1 MNENR
6 TQIDLVVFE
15 SIMAR
20 NERQFKRMWVALI
33 VMALVV
39 VAAIGALF
47 LQHKYYL
54 DYLSQYDFEST
65 SFEYDYSQDGR
76 GLNII
81 GNSNEV
87 TGYGTETSN
96 KNNDPEENP

>member
-6 TQIDLVVFE
+6 VQVDFVVFE

-20 NERQFKRMWVALI
+20 NERQIKRMWVVII
-33 VMALVV
+33 VMAAVV
-39 VAAIGALF
+39 VAAIGALL

-65 SFEYDYSQDGR
+65 SYEYEYSQDGK
-76 GLNII
+76 GLNIM
-81 GNSNEV
+81 GDSNEV
-87 TGYGTETSN
+87 TSYGTETTSTE
-96 KNNDPEENP
+96 NNSKKGP

>member
-20 NERQFKRMWVALI
+20 NERQLKRMWVAMI
-33 VMALVV
+33 IMGLVV
-39 VAAIGALF
+39 LASIGALL

-54 DYLSQYDFEST
+54 NYLSQYDFEST
-65 SFEYDYSQDGR
+65 SYEYEYSQDGK

-81 GNSNEV
+81 GDNNEV
-87 TGYGTETSN
+87 TSHGAES
-96 KNNDPEENP
+96 KNQENRSEENS